1 MWMTGMQAAYK
12 SLYITTHYNLK
23 LEPKQATAYQAIV
36 ETLDLN
42 IF

>member
-1 MWMTGMQAAYK
+1 MTGMQGTYNI
-12 SLYITTHYNLK
+12 LYITTHYNLK

-42 IF
+42 FF